1 MRVCAPFFRNIHSLT
16 HRYIY
21 TLNDNS
27 RPRERE
33 NEFYF
38 SLHINSLNVSFSI
51 HSFVSNVVVSF
62 IVCRCFWSF
71 LLLLLSS
78 KSLMLLLLLKLFVR
92 FIYFETLS
100 IHCNELLH
108 TRTFSLSLSLYMH
121 TYAHK
126 SSILFSSFS
135 FYSFVTIVS
144 AFVSMCNVHV
154 PKRKYHLKIVQSHAS
169 KVFIFIFI
177 SLSQF

>member
-51 HSFVSNVVVSF
+51 HSFVSNVVASF
-62 IVCRCFWSF
+62 IVCRCFW
-71 LLLLLSS
+71 SS

-108 TRTFSLSLSLYMH
+108 TRTFSLSLSLH
-121 TYAHK
+121 AHLCTQIEH
-126 SSILFSSFS
+126 SFQFVQLLFVC
-135 FYSFVTIVS
+135 YNCERI
-144 AFVSMCNVHV
+144 CVHV
-154 PKRKYHLKIVQSHAS
+154 QCACAEEKVPLKNCT
-169 KVFIFIFI
+169 KPCF
-177 SLSQF
+177 

>member
-51 HSFVSNVVVSF
+51 HSFVSNVVASF

-108 TRTFSLSLSLYMH
+108 TRTFSLSLFTCTLMH
-121 TYAHK
+121 TNRAF
-126 SSILFSSFS
+126 FS
-135 FYSFVTIVS
+135 VRS
-144 AFVSMCNVHV
+144 AFIRLLQLWAHLCPCAMCMC
-154 PKRKYHLKIVQSHAS
+154 RRESTT
-169 KVFIFIFI
+169 
-177 SLSQF
+177 